1 MIQELLVINYPDF
14 VRHAWVSSCIYWAIL
29 SIGYIANVWGYRVLP
44 MIEKLAMVLHIAFF
58 FVIFIVALVL
68 PPERKSAAFVF
79 TTFINRSGWKEDGI
93 AWLLGLLTS
102 SYVMVGK

>member
-79 TTFINRSGWKEDGI
+79 TTSSTEADGKKT
-93 AWLLGLLTS
+93 ALPGFWVS
-102 SYVMVGK
+102 